1 MVNCC
6 PIWSHCSQHPSEIFA
21 LKTCFEGQ
29 KHFPTVHGDKT
40 IQRRKASLPCRMV
53 ALENRIP
60 IRQKYICT
68 RAVVVAQLL
77 ERLLLTLEVRV
88 CHWQIYIER
97 AFAINCF
104 EKMPGMAHLKNI
116 FNFLITKVTRLL
128 KTFFLNLI
136 NALSKSCYWRHQI
149 SEANNFFGPPPASLP
164 FIFGLFKQF

>member
-104 EKMPGMAHLKNI
+104 EKMKIKKEAGNGPFKKYFQFSNHKGHAIAKNI
-116 FNFLITKVTRLL
+116 FFKFDKCAVKIMLL
-128 KTFFLNLI
+128 KTSNI
-136 NALSKSCYWRHQI
+136 
-149 SEANNFFGPPPASLP
+149 
-164 FIFGLFKQF
+164 